1 MIPAIEI
8 RDISKRYLLGE
19 KAQMYGSFR
28 EALSRAVIKPWRRS
42 SRNSPAAPAG
52 KDSFWAVK
60 NINLDIAQ
68 GETVALIGSNGAGKS
83 TLLKIISRITD
94 PTEGSIRVRG
104 RMGSLLEVGTGFH
117 PELTGRENI
126 YLNGAILG
134 MRRREIEANFDQIT
148 AFAGIGQFLDTPVK
162 RYSSGMYVRL
172 AFSIAAH
179 LEPEILIV
187 DEVLAVGDVAFQ
199 KKCLGKMA
207 EACTQSRTVLFVS
220 HNLAAVESLCSRGVV
235 LDHGE
240 IVFDGPSKEAVRF
253 YLDNLGGD
261 SAAPAS
267 HVIDLHAS
275 PGRPAKYRPHLKRL
289 ELFDGRGRPLRGTLP
304 AGEALR
310 AYIYFDLEMPC
321 TSFDASIAFDTVTG
335 QRVCT
340 AHSAY
345 EPDRQHEERAG
356 EQLFVCDIPSL
367 ALVPGEY
374 KVGVGLDIAS
384 GEVDWVD
391 DATRLS
397 VVNSDFYGTGILPTR
412 GVCLLENRW
421 TLEPACEAVAS

>member
-1 MIPAIEI
+1 MKPAIEI
-8 RDISKRYLLGE
+8 SGISKRYELGE
-19 KAQMYGSFR
+19 RAQMYGSFR
-28 EALSRAVIKPWRRS
+28 ESLSRMFSNPWKRARRS
-42 SRNSPAAPAG
+42 RSAG
-52 KDSFWAVK
+52 SEGSTAFWAVK
-60 NINLDIAQ
+60 NINIEIQQ

-94 PTEGSIRVRG
+94 PTEGTILARG

-134 MRRREIEANFDQIT
+134 MRRREIEEKFDEIT
-148 AFAGIGQFLDTPVK
+148 SFAGIGQFLDTPVK

-179 LEPEILIV
+179 LDPEILIV

-207 EACTQSRTVLFVS
+207 EACARSRTVLFVS
-220 HNLAAVESLCSRGVV
+220 HNLAAVESLCSRGIV
-235 LDHGE
+235 LEGGQ
-240 IVFDGPSKEAVRF
+240 IAFDGPSKEAVRF
-253 YLDNLGGD
+253 YLDNLGSEGH
-261 SAAPAS
+261 APGS
-267 HVIDLHAS
+267 HLVDLHS
-275 PGRPAKYRPHLKRL
+275 STSRPAKYRPHLRRL

-304 AGEALR
+304 AGESLKAF
-310 AYIYFDLEMPC
+310 IYFDLDMPC
-321 TSFDASIAFDTVTG
+321 TSFDASIAFDTLTG

-345 EPDRQHEERAG
+345 EPDRRHEERVG
-356 EQLFVCDIPSL
+356 QQVFICEIPSL

-384 GEVDWVD
+384 GEVDWID
-391 DATRLS
+391 DATRIS
-397 VVNSDFYGTGILPTR
+397 IVNSDFYGTGILPTR

>member
-1 MIPAIEI
+1 MKPAIEI
-8 RDISKRYLLGE
+8 RGISKRYELGE
-19 KAQMYGSFR
+19 RAQMYGSFR
-28 EALSRAVIKPWRRS
+28 ESLSRLVSNPWKRKKRARS
-42 SRNSPAAPAG
+42 ASESAA
-52 KDSFWAVK
+52 FWAVK
-60 NINLDIAQ
+60 NIDIDIQQ

-94 PTEGSIRVRG
+94 PTEGTIRARG

-134 MRRREIEANFDQIT
+134 MRRREIEQKFEEIT

-179 LEPEILIV
+179 LDPEILIV

-207 EACTQSRTVLFVS
+207 EACARSRTVLFVS
-220 HNLAAVESLCSRGVV
+220 HNLAAVESLCSRGIV
-235 LDHGE
+235 LEGGQ
-240 IVFDGPSKEAVRF
+240 IAFDGPSKEAVRF
-253 YLDNLGGD
+253 YLDNLGSEG
-261 SAAPAS
+261 PAS
-267 HVIDLHAS
+267 DSHLVDLHAS
-275 PGRPAKYRPHLKRL
+275 TGRPAKYRPHLRRL

-304 AGEALR
+304 AGESLKAV
-310 AYIYFDLEMPC
+310 ITFDLDTPC
-321 TSFDASIAFDTVTG
+321 TSFDASIAFDTLTG

-345 EPDRQHEERAG
+345 EPDRRHEERVG
-356 EQLFVCDIPSL
+356 EQVFICEIPSL

-384 GEVDWVD
+384 GEVDWID

-397 VVNSDFYGTGILPTR
+397 IVNSDFYGTGILPTR

-421 TLEPACEAVAS
+421 ILEPACEAVAS

>member
-1 MIPAIEI
+1 MSSAIEI

-28 EALSRAVIKPWRRS
+28 EALTRALVKPWRRS
-42 SRNSPAAPAG
+42 ARSSAATPPV

-289 ELFDGRGRPLRGTLP
+289 ELFDGRGRPLHGTLP

-310 AYIYFDLEMPC
+310 AYIYFELEMPC

-397 VVNSDFYGTGILPTR
+397 IVNSDFYGTGILPTR